1 MRKMLRNKCKNDW
14 IMLLTALFIIFMAV
28 HTAGAALIDPEEENG
43 GRRISM
49 GEFVQMV
56 AETLGAPIIQ
66 SDAEMSAM
74 RYAFKAGWIESS
86 EKSGTV
92 TREQAADI
100 LVIAC
105 GNVIWPQDAAPFAD
119 ADDISEKYQDAVS
132 CAVKLGLVTGDPEGI
147 FRPKDLLTA
156 REAGYLME
164 RLTNMDIG
172 SCAQLLPER
181 LENLHIEYLGAD
193 AILESGT
200 ARRALTDIPQSLL
213 ERFAADRWT
222 LYLTSEPLSTY
233 YPEHFGGVGVTDYE
247 KKAIYVFVYASYT
260 YSAEDTLLHEF
271 GHFLH
276 HTLGGR
282 FEEEIRQAY
291 EKEKET
297 LAEITRRNYCTVSE
311 REFFAE
317 TFRTLE

>member
-14 IMLLTALFIIFMAV
+14 IILLTALFIIFMTV
-28 HTAGAALIDPEEENG
+28 HTAGAALIDQEEENG

-74 RYAFKAGWIESS
+74 RYAFKAGWIETPERST
-86 EKSGTV
+86 TV
-92 TREQAADI
+92 TREQAAEI
-100 LVIAC
+100 LMIAS

-132 CAVKLGLVTGDPEGI
+132 CAVKLGLVMGDPEGI

-172 SCAQLLPER
+172 SCAQLLPEG
-181 LENLHIEYLGAD
+181 LENMHIEYLGAD

-233 YPEHFGGVGVTDYE
+233 YPEHFGGVGVTDYKE
-247 KKAIYVFVYASYT
+247 KAIYVFVDASYT
-260 YSAEDTLLHEF
+260 YSAENTLLHEF

-282 FEEEIRQAY
+282 FGVI
-291 EKEKET
+291 
-297 LAEITRRNYCTVSE
+297 
-311 REFFAE
+311 
-317 TFRTLE
+317 